1 MNDKKRMKKL
11 LNLLE
16 KGEVDTDLWDKA
28 LKSLNTGA
36 ALIGNTKVRRWVL
49 GGTSVVSLLK
59 VAHDWYTENRG
70 SDTYTIRIY
79 ESDILYDRIHKW
91 VTSTVDET
99 ELRSIIAAAAPNE
112 AYGQS
117 SPLSNDDEVDV
128 SYDIFHPKNSLS
140 ASGQTSLDIIY
151 DGSRV

>member
-1 MNDKKRMKKL
+1 
-11 LNLLE
+11 
-16 KGEVDTDLWDKA
+16 
-28 LKSLNTGA
+28 
-36 ALIGNTKVRRWVL
+36 
-49 GGTSVVSLLK
+49 SLLK

-151 DGSRV
+151 DGSRVQHLNIDGHTVTVRVGNASNGPVENAEKSRIR